1 MDLEKK
7 FTAAVG
13 VIQNLPKD
21 GSFQTSNEMK
31 LQFYAYYKQATAG
44 PCSGVRPGFWDLVGR
59 FVVTTNNSQSSRDV
73 RVWYFSGLNMTP
85 GTAWETRI
93 GTQP

>member
-7 FTAAVG
+7 FRAAVG

-31 LQFYAYYKQATAG
+31 LQFYAYYKQATEGACEG
-44 PCSGVRPGFWDLVGR
+44 ARPGWWE
-59 FVVTTNNSQSSRDV
+59 VVAR
-73 RVWYFSGLNMTP
+73 
-85 GTAWETRI
+85 
-93 GTQP
+93 

>member
-7 FTAAVG
+7 FNAAVG

-31 LQFYAYYKQATAG
+31 VKMPQNL
-44 PCSGVRPGFWDLVGR
+44 
-59 FVVTTNNSQSSRDV
+59 NNK
-73 RVWYFSGLNMTP
+73 
-85 GTAWETRI
+85 
-93 GTQP
+93 

>member
-7 FTAAVG
+7 FSAAVG

-44 PCSGVRPGFWDLVGR
+44 PCTGERPGFWDLVGR
-59 FVVTTNNSQSSRDV
+59 FCVTTNNSPDV
-73 RVWYFSGLNMTP
+73 IVQYFSGRNMTP
-85 GTAWETRI
+85 GMDWETLI
-93 GTQP
+93 ETQL

>member
-7 FTAAVG
+7 FNAAVG

-31 LQFYAYYKQATAG
+31 LQFYAYYKQVTVG
-44 PCSGVRPGFWDLVGR
+44 PCTGARPGFWDLVNR
-59 FVVTTNNSQSSRDV
+59 
-73 RVWYFSGLNMTP
+73 WYNQPVSAGFLHFNPSGLSMTP
-85 GTAWETRI
+85 GTGWETWTE
-93 GTQP
+93 TQP

>member
-7 FTAAVG
+7 FSAAVG

-31 LQFYAYYKQATAG
+31 LQFYAYYKQATVG
-44 PCSGVRPGFWDLVGR
+44 LCTGTRPGFWDLVGR
-59 FVVTTNNSQSSRDV
+59 FVAPTKQ
-73 RVWYFSGLNMTP
+73 GLVVM
-85 GTAWETRI
+85 
-93 GTQP
+93 

>member
-7 FTAAVG
+7 FNAAVG

-31 LQFYAYYKQATAG
+31 VTDVIGDKTTLLHRLIEHVHSDMERNSKRKPVKLQG
-44 PCSGVRPGFWDLVGR
+44 LECE
-59 FVVTTNNSQSSRDV
+59 SR
-73 RVWYFSGLNMTP
+73 Y
-85 GTAWETRI
+85 
-93 GTQP
+93 

>member
-7 FTAAVG
+7 FSAAVG

-21 GSFQTSNEMK
+21 GSYQTSNEMK

-59 FVVTTNNSQSSRDV
+59 FVVSCYIKQQSGVS
-73 RVWYFSGLNMTP
+73 
-85 GTAWETRI
+85 
-93 GTQP
+93 